1 MQDRKQGCGREPP
14 NHVLYLMVNQTKA
27 GIDTMDALARPEI
40 LQETIKK
47 YQDAAEGPL
56 TSTSTVTGFF
66 PFKKFVTE
74 EELEATI
81 ASIERIEN
89 QTDYARWQRETIVAH
104 LRDEQSANL

>member
-1 MQDRKQGCGREPP
+1 
-14 NHVLYLMVNQTKA
+14 MVNQTKA